1 VIHNNTLLGVEQN
14 CQAMSKSKAKITIKL
29 KNYLEQLEVSA
40 YTLGKWVNGVS
51 PQMVYAIAN
60 GTRKPSLEA
69 LEAIIQAFQ
78 DQGFETKLEDILELE
93 T

>member
-1 VIHNNTLLGVEQN
+1 
-14 CQAMSKSKAKITIKL
+14 MSKSKAKLNVRL
-29 KNYLEQLEVSA
+29 KIYLEQLEVSA
-40 YTLGKWVNGVS
+40 YTLGKWVRGVS
-51 PQMVYAIAN
+51 PQTVYAIAN

-78 DQGFETKLEDILELE
+78 DQGFDTKLEDVLELE